1 MNLLPCKIANG
12 EINLAGQRIA
22 SNTSIK
28 KNNFE
33 KTQVG
38 IRPEFVNFSKDG
50 IPVKVLKVNNIG
62 RHRIVDVETGSGKIK
77 ILSNPQ
83 DEIPSGSAFVT
94 FNQKYTYAYGD
105 DWIIE

>member
-1 MNLLPCKIANG
+1 M
-12 EINLAGQRIA
+12 
-22 SNTSIK
+22 
-28 KNNFE
+28 
-33 KTQVG
+33 
-38 IRPEFVNFSKDG
+38 
-50 IPVKVLKVNNIG
+50 LKL
-62 RHRIVDVETGSGKIK
+62 EMLKIK